1 MVQGRRKVAL
11 AFFPPP
17 MRTSIYV
24 DGFNLYHRALKGTPY
39 KWLDLKLLAENLLQH
54 HHQIVRIKYFT
65 AIVSG
70 TFDPNQPTRQK
81 TYIRALQKYIPEVE
95 VYYGRFQGH
104 DVKMP
109 LSPLK
114 NPLTYVSVHKTEEK
128 GSDVNLAVHLLNDA
142 WRDKYDCAIL
152 ISNDS
157 DLAEPLRL
165 VREQNGKSIGILSP
179 IKKGPIA
186 KDLQAHASFVKRIRS
201 GVLAVSQL
209 PALIPNST
217 ITKPVNW

>member
-1 MVQGRRKVAL
+1 
-11 AFFPPP
+11 

-24 DGFNLYHRALKGTPY
+24 DGFNLYHRVLKNTPY
-39 KWLDLKLLAENLLQH
+39 RWLDLKLLSQHLLQP

-65 AIVSG
+65 AVVSG
-70 TFDPNQPTRQK
+70 AFDPNQPNRQK
-81 TYIRALQKYIPEVE
+81 TYIRALQKYIPEIE

-109 LSPLK
+109 RSPLVK
-114 NPLTYVSVHKTEEK
+114 PFTYVSVHKTEEK

-165 VREQNGKSIGILSP
+165 VREQNNKHIGILSP
-179 IKKGPIA
+179 IQNGHIA
-186 KDLQAHASFVKRIRS
+186 QDLQRHAHFVKRIRNGALS
-201 GVLAVSQL
+201 ASQL
-209 PALIPNST
+209 PLSIPGST
-217 ITKPVNW
+217 ITKPPTW